1 MDNYYVR
8 APSFSFS
15 YLHMGSFES
24 VAQKLYEV
32 NIKNFSISLYVI
44 FTFITFYFFTS
55 FGFAV
60 AYISVPGELSWSEI
74 EIPTYQILTL
84 TVSLLGMAIGIFGFI
99 TFSKGKIINT
109 YGKVSENARDRT
121 DILRKLFIVFT
132 IVYVA
137 YCGWYVYAMTESVQN
152 EWSKHYGY
160 GKMETMRYFIL
171 KSTMYCFMCACFAQR
186 VNLLHN
192 YVTEYSLNHLD
203 KPKKKMSL
211 EYQLER
217 NNRNLSRR
225 ITETNEEHE
234 EERVEFRAY

>member
-24 VAQKLYEV
+24 VGQKLYEV
-32 NIKNFSISLYVI
+32 NIKNFSISLYSI
-44 FTFITFYFFTS
+44 FTFVTFYFFSS

-74 EIPTYQILTL
+74 EIPTYQILTCI
-84 TVSLLGMAIGIFGFI
+84 VSLLGIGIGLFGFI

-121 DILRKLFIVFT
+121 DILRKLIIAYTV
-132 IVYVA
+132 VYCA
-137 YCGWYVYAMTESVQN
+137 YCGWYVYAMTEHVQS

-171 KSTMYCFMCACFAQR
+171 KSSMYCFICACFAQR

-211 EYQLER
+211 QLER
-217 NNRNLSRR
+217 NRSMSRR
-225 ITETNEEHE
+225 ITETHEEHE
-234 EERVEFRAY
+234 EERVEFQAI